1 VNAYRADSD
10 QQTDLA
16 LASFTALSALT
27 EYCCPVSYEILYSKL
42 VPLLRMIEQTL
53 DTSKITLAKAKEMQD
68 YLSGLLQIMLVKVG
82 DKVDD

>member
-1 VNAYRADSD
+1 
-10 QQTDLA
+10 
-16 LASFTALSALT
+16 
-27 EYCCPVSYEILYSKL
+27 
-42 VPLLRMIEQTL
+42 MIEQTL